1 MNNKLSTNF
10 RQKFCLPL
18 ATGLVLTLSAC
29 ATIPEPATAESVTA
43 LAPVANVPINALN
56 AEADSALK
64 AAEQSVVEARI
75 QRALW
80 IAAVD
85 ELAKARAAAK
95 IFDNE
100 ATLKHARETISLCNL
115 SLQQKQAPPVTW

>member
-1 MNNKLSTNF
+1 M
-10 RQKFCLPL
+10 
-18 ATGLVLTLSAC
+18 LSAC
-29 ATIPEPATAESVTA
+29 ATIPEPATAEAVTA
-43 LAPVANVPINALN
+43 LAPVAPVANAPINALN

>member
-1 MNNKLSTNF
+1 M
-10 RQKFCLPL
+10 
-18 ATGLVLTLSAC
+18 LSAC
-29 ATIPEPATAESVTA
+29 ATIPEPATAEAVTA
-43 LAPVANVPINALN
+43 PAPVAKVPINALN

-115 SLQQKQAPPVTW
+115 SLQQKQAPPIIW

>member
-1 MNNKLSTNF
+1 M
-10 RQKFCLPL
+10 
-18 ATGLVLTLSAC
+18 LSAC
-29 ATIPEPATAESVTA
+29 ATIPEPAMSGPVTVP
-43 LAPVANVPINALN
+43 APVAKVSINALN

-95 IFDNE
+95 IFDSE

>member
-1 MNNKLSTNF
+1 M
-10 RQKFCLPL
+10 
-18 ATGLVLTLSAC
+18 LSAC
-29 ATIPEPATAESVTA
+29 ATIPEPATAEAATA
-43 LAPVANVPINALN
+43 TAPAPVAKAPIKALN

-95 IFDNE
+95 IFDSE
-100 ATLKHARETISLCNL
+100 ATLKHAREAISLCNL
-115 SLQQKQAPPVTW
+115 SLQQKQAPLVTW